1 MDKTGPL
8 QRFFSRVFDGAALVP
23 CGIDRDLQIQVEQI
37 QVEQIQV
44 EQIQVEP
51 GRLQFCRREWLGRE
65 HDRRDL
71 FFRAVEIIATA
82 PVVVTE
88 AIPGVFA

>member
-44 EQIQVEP
+44 EP

-65 HDRRDL
+65 HDRRD
-71 FFRAVEIIATA
+71 
-82 PVVVTE
+82 
-88 AIPGVFA
+88 

>member
-37 QVEQIQV
+37 QVE
-44 EQIQVEP
+44 P

-65 HDRRDL
+65 HDRRD
-71 FFRAVEIIATA
+71 
-82 PVVVTE
+82 
-88 AIPGVFA
+88 